1 MGKEKKTESHSN
13 GSYNY
18 KMFKCFNRKFKINEV
33 QPTNDVRDAFCK
45 FSVGGGGGGGD
56 GDRSSGVMGA
66 EQLCSFLDDHQVHSV
81 TTVAEAQRLID
92 EVIRRRHHVT
102 RFTRHGLDLD
112 DFFNF
117 LFYDDLNPPIKSHV
131 HQDMT
136 APLSHYF
143 IYTGHNSYL
152 TGNQLSSDCSE
163 VPVIKALQRGVR
175 VIELD
180 LWPNSTGTDIN
191 VLHGRTLTTPVPLIK
206 CLKSIRDYAFSSSP
220 YPVIITLEDHLTADL
235 QAKVAEMATKIFGQ
249 MLYYPESD
257 SLEEFPSPASLLHR
271 IIISTKPPKE
281 YLESRNPLVKQKD
294 NSNVSPSSEE
304 ETPEKEEIQ
313 TLESMLSYDDYET
326 KSDSDQQEEEE
337 EASEEQKPVYKRLIT
352 IHAGKPKGSVKEE
365 MKVAVDKVRRLSLS
379 EQELDRTCSSNSQ
392 DVVRFT
398 QKNLLRIYPK
408 GTRINSSN
416 YKPLIGWTHGA
427 QMIAFNMQGYGK
439 SLWMMHGMFRAN
451 GGCGY
456 VKKPNFLMKKGFH
469 EEVFDPRK
477 KLPVKETLKAS
488 QQQFNNTIKDVKV
501 YMGDGWRLDFSH
513 THFDAYSPPDFYTK
527 MFIVGVPA
535 DNAKRKTK
543 IIEDNW
549 YPIWDEEFSFPLTVP
564 ELALLRIEVREYDM
578 SEKDDFGG
586 QTCLPVSE
594 LRPGIR
600 SVPLYDKKG
609 EKMKSVRLLM
619 RFIFE

>member
-1 MGKEKKTESHSN
+1 MGKEKKTESYSN

-33 QPTNDVRDAFCK
+33 QPTNDVREAFCQ
-45 FSVGGGGGGGD
+45 FSVGGGGHGGSDGD
-56 GDRSSGVMGA
+56 GSSGVMGA
-66 EQLCSFLDDHQVHSV
+66 EQLCSFLDEHQVHSV

-102 RFTRHGLDLD
+102 RLTRHGLDLD

-220 YPVIITLEDHLTADL
+220 YPVIITLEDHLTSDL
-235 QAKVAEMATKIFGQ
+235 QAKVAEMATQIFGE

-257 SLEEFPSPASLLHR
+257 SLEEFPSPDSLLHR

-304 ETPEKEEIQ
+304 ETPGTEEIQ
-313 TLESMLSYDDYET
+313 TLESMLSHQDWET
-326 KSDSDQQEEEE
+326 KSDSDQERE
-337 EASEEQKPVYKRLIT
+337 EASEEQKPAYKRLIT

-398 QKNLLRIYPK
+398 QRNLLRIYPK

-469 EEVFDPRK
+469 EAVFDPRK
-477 KLPVKETLKAS
+477 KLPVKETLK
-488 QQQFNNTIKDVKV
+488 VKV

-527 MFIVGVPA
+527 IFIVGVPA

>member
-1 MGKEKKTESHSN
+1 MGKEKKTESYDN

-33 QPTNDVRDAFCK
+33 QPTDDVRDVFCQ
-45 FSVGGGGGGGD
+45 FAVGGSGGSDGDSSDGD
-56 GDRSSGVMGA
+56 GSSGVIGA
-66 EQLCSFLDDHQVHSV
+66 EQLCSFLDDHQGDSV
-81 TTVAEAQRLID
+81 TVAEAQKLID

-102 RFTRHGLDLD
+102 RFARHGLNLD

-117 LFYDDLNPPIKSHV
+117 LFYDDLNPPITPHV
-131 HQDMT
+131 HQDMS

-235 QAKVAEMATKIFGQ
+235 QAKVAEMATQIFGP

-281 YLESRNPLVKQKD
+281 YLESRNPIVKP
-294 NSNVSPSSEE
+294 NNNVSPSSEE
-304 ETPEKEEIQ
+304 ETPRKEEIQ
-313 TLESMLSYDDYET
+313 TLESMLFDDFES
-326 KSDSDQQEEEE
+326 KSDSDQEEEDV
-337 EASEEQKPVYKRLIT
+337 SEEQKPAYKRLIT
-352 IHAGKPKGSVKEE
+352 IHAGKPKGTVKEE
-365 MKVAVDKVRRLSLS
+365 MKVVVDKVRRLSLS

-398 QKNLLRIYPK
+398 QRNLLRIYPK
-408 GTRINSSN
+408 GTRFNSSN

-439 SLWMMHGMFRAN
+439 SLWLMHGMFRAN

-469 EEVFDPRK
+469 DEVFDPRK
-477 KLPVKETLKAS
+477 KVT
-488 QQQFNNTIKDVKV
+488 VKV

-594 LRPGIR
+594 LKPGIR

-619 RFIFE
+619 RFVFE